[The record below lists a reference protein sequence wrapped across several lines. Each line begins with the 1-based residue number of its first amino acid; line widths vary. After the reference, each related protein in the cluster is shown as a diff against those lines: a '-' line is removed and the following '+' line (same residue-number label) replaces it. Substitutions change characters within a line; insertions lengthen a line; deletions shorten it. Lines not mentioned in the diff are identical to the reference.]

1 VKRGRSA
8 DHVGATHIFG
18 TCKSFLP
25 LPHQRQGAWR
35 MIMQDEK
42 PKRKN
47 ARNKKSK
54 VRLIQSLPA
63 LEARQQSIE
72 VGLDLVRQYYKR
84 CRFFR
89 KRFLDLKNGNR
100 VAKKRILREFIPLMI
115 EMEREAGTVAKKLQ
129 DLFPHQPMTESELAI
144 YLAGRTVRPQA
155 G

>member
-1 VKRGRSA
+1 
-8 DHVGATHIFG
+8 
-18 TCKSFLP
+18 
-25 LPHQRQGAWR
+25 

-42 PKRKN
+42 PKRKI

-54 VRLIQSLPA
+54 VRPIKSVPA
-63 LEARQQSIE
+63 LDARQQAIE
-72 VGLDLVRQYYKR
+72 VGLDVVRQYHKK

-100 VAKKRILREFIPLMI
+100 VAKKRILREFIPLMR

-129 DLFPHQPMTESELAI
+129 DILPHQPMTESELAI
-144 YLAGRTVRPQA
+144 YLTGRTVRPQA